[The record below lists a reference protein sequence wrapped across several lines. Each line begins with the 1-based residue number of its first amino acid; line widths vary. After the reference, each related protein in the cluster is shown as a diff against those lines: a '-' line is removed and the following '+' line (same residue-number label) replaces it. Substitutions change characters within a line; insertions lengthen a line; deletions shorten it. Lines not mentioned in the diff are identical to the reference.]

1 MISTVC
7 PVFPSVDR
15 CVTGWAA
22 RCVLGVCFV
31 YLGLNKALN
40 PGDFLKAV
48 HEYGIVEQSLHL
60 TWIAAVLPWFE
71 VFCGVLL
78 LMGIWVRG
86 TAFSVLGMLLFF
98 SALVLHRALRLHET
112 SGIPF
117 WEIRFDC
124 GCGNGPVLVGRKLL
138 ENTVLAALSLALV
151 LSGKR

>member
-1 MISTVC
+1 MISA
-7 PVFPSVDR
+7 VFPVLSR
-15 CVTGWAA
+15 AGRRVTGWAP

-48 HEYGIVEQSLHL
+48 HEYGFVEQSLHL
-60 TWIAAVLPWFE
+60 TWIAALLPWFE

-124 GCGNGPVLVGRKLL
+124 GCGNGPVLVGRKLV
-138 ENTVLAALSLALV
+138 ENTVLAAMSLALV
-151 LSGKR
+151 LSRKR